1 MQKTVVT
8 GKISNLQR
16 VKSFDSTL
24 VIFIVLT
31 GGSDVAMNS
40 QVFTSHQPLT
50 AYFIE
55 NKRKYSSVNSF
66 TKKILFWCGSKH

>member
-16 VKSFDSTL
+16 VKLFDSTL

-31 GGSDVAMNS
+31 GGSDVAVNS

-55 NKRKYSSVNSF
+55 NKR
-66 TKKILFWCGSKH
+66 